1 MSSQNRIIWQEG
13 LFIKPQ
19 HFQQQQRH
27 IDYLLHS
34 QLTTLSHYHYGIS
47 ALEINREL
55 LNLGKFGLLSASGI
69 FNDGTPFSMPSE
81 DFLPD
86 TIDIKDI
93 STRESQ
99 DIYLALP
106 TTNPSVNDIQSAYHT
121 SDARTVRYREDVQ
134 EVRDVHTPQGNN
146 AQVFVARLAPRL
158 MQGSEDRSAYTCI
171 LIARIR
177 HIEQDGRIELD
188 QQFIPTCLSVKAST
202 ILRDFLT
209 EIAGTLDQRTG
220 TLSSRIGSPSQQGIA
235 DVTEFLMLQLLNRQF
250 PFYTHLQAQP
260 TIHPE
265 FLYRHLIS
273 FAGEL
278 MTFTDASRIAHIY
291 PEYDHDDLT
300 TTFNDVLRGIRIA
313 LSTVLMPRAV
323 SIQLIDREHGIKIA
337 SINDRDLLE
346 RAEFILAV
354 TAQIPD
360 EQLRRQFVQQTKIT
374 SPDNL
379 RHLVSIQL
387 PGVLLTPLS
396 AVPRQLPYH
405 SGYTYFKLDT
415 LGQEWQ
421 QIKTH
426 HALAFHVSGHFPA
439 LDMQLWAI
447 RG

>member
-1 MSSQNRIIWQEG
+1 MSNKNRIIWQEG

-27 IDYLLHS
+27 VDYLLHS
-34 QLTTLSHYHYGIS
+34 QLSSLTHYYYGLRKI
-47 ALEINREL
+47 EINREL

-69 FNDGTPFSMPSE
+69 FNDGTPFDIPTE
-81 DFLPD
+81 DYLPEAL
-86 TIDIKDI
+86 DIKDI
-93 STRESQ
+93 SQPYSQ

-106 TTNPSVNDIQSAYHT
+106 TTNYSINEIQSEYHH
-121 SDARTVRYREDVQ
+121 SDTRTVRYKQEIQ
-134 EVRDVHTPQGNN
+134 EVRDIHTPQGNLS
-146 AQVFVARLAPRL
+146 QVFVARLAPRL

-177 HIEQDGRIELD
+177 DIDQDGKLILD
-188 QQFIPTCLSVKAST
+188 TQFIPTCFSVTASS

-209 EIAGTLDQRTG
+209 EIAGTLEQRAN
-220 TLSSRIGSPSQQGIA
+220 TLSSRIGSPSQQGVA
-235 DVTEFLMLQLLNRQF
+235 DVTEFLMLQLLNKQL
-250 PFYTHLQAQP
+250 PFYHHLNIHP
-260 TIHPE
+260 HIHPE

-278 MTFTDASRIAHIY
+278 MTFTDASRLAQIY
-291 PEYDHDDLT
+291 NRYVHDDLT
-300 TTFNDVLRGIRIA
+300 ITFSELLRSIRIA
-313 LSTVLMPRAV
+313 LSTVLTPRAV
-323 SIQLIDREHGIKIA
+323 SIQLIDHEHGIKVA
-337 SINDRDLLE
+337 AINDRDLLE

-379 RHLVSIQL
+379 HHLVSLQL
-387 PGVLLTPLS
+387 PGIILKPLS
-396 AVPRQLPYH
+396 SIPRQLPYH
-405 SGYTYFKLDT
+405 SGYTYFQLDT
-415 LGQEWQ
+415 HSSEWEK
-421 QIKTH
+421 IKNN
-426 HALAFHVSGHFPA
+426 HALAFHVSGQFPS